1 MRKDTGA
8 RKKDI
13 DNQCRVC
20 EKERKFGGYKEHL
33 KSQHPEHYKKDPKD
47 LSTLAEVKASSRK
60 IQVQPYQ

>member
-1 MRKDTGA
+1 MRKDMGA

-13 DNQCRVC
+13 YIQCRVC
-20 EKERKFGGYKEHL
+20 EKFGGYKEHL